1 MNDDKKKNN
10 NKIQYETKV
19 QVEEIIDIKII
30 WSNKD
35 SRLKSSISSSIQKNM
50 MILFMNKSTVKKLIN
65 NIKRLMIEYNNKN
78 QIADTELLI
87 SKLKIKYLTEY

>member
-1 MNDDKKKNN
+1 
-10 NKIQYETKV
+10 
-19 QVEEIIDIKII
+19 
-30 WSNKD
+30 
-35 SRLKSSISSSIQKNM
+35 M

-87 SKLKIKYLTEY
+87 RKLKIKYLTEY

>member
-1 MNDDKKKNN
+1 
-10 NKIQYETKV
+10 
-19 QVEEIIDIKII
+19 
-30 WSNKD
+30 
-35 SRLKSSISSSIQKNM
+35 M

-87 SKLKIKYLTEY
+87 SKLKNKIFNRIFYFLTIVSPVLMSTYVRVLLQTINPILPLTLNSLL

>member
-1 MNDDKKKNN
+1 
-10 NKIQYETKV
+10 
-19 QVEEIIDIKII
+19 
-30 WSNKD
+30 
-35 SRLKSSISSSIQKNM
+35 M

-87 SKLKIKYLTEY
+87 SKLKNKIFIRILIFNYCFASINVYICTCIITND

>member
-1 MNDDKKKNN
+1 
-10 NKIQYETKV
+10 
-19 QVEEIIDIKII
+19 
-30 WSNKD
+30 
-35 SRLKSSISSSIQKNM
+35 M

-78 QIADTELLI
+78 QITDTELLI

>member
-1 MNDDKKKNN
+1 
-10 NKIQYETKV
+10 
-19 QVEEIIDIKII
+19 
-30 WSNKD
+30 
-35 SRLKSSISSSIQKNM
+35 M

-87 SKLKIKYLTEY
+87 SKLKNKIFNRILIFNYCFTCINIYICTCIITND

>member
-1 MNDDKKKNN
+1 
-10 NKIQYETKV
+10 
-19 QVEEIIDIKII
+19 
-30 WSNKD
+30 
-35 SRLKSSISSSIQKNM
+35 M

-87 SKLKIKYLTEY
+87 SKLKNKIFNRILIFNYCFTCINIYICTCIIIND

>member
-1 MNDDKKKNN
+1 
-10 NKIQYETKV
+10 
-19 QVEEIIDIKII
+19 
-30 WSNKD
+30 
-35 SRLKSSISSSIQKNM
+35 
-50 MILFMNKSTVKKLIN
+50 MIMKELTILDQLIN

>member
-1 MNDDKKKNN
+1 
-10 NKIQYETKV
+10 
-19 QVEEIIDIKII
+19 
-30 WSNKD
+30 
-35 SRLKSSISSSIQKNM
+35 M

-87 SKLKIKYLTEY
+87 SKLKNNPKRKWDKK

>member
-1 MNDDKKKNN
+1 
-10 NKIQYETKV
+10 
-19 QVEEIIDIKII
+19 
-30 WSNKD
+30 
-35 SRLKSSISSSIQKNM
+35 

-78 QIADTELLI
+78 QIDDTELLI